1 MLYTDRTLTCTDC
14 NAQFTFTSGEQDFH
28 AQKGFTNDPGRC
40 PACRD
45 ARKAQRG
52 SGSDRGTGGGQSNQ
66 RGGYGRSEDRPKREM
81 FKATCSD
88 CGGVAELPFQPSGDR
103 PVYCRDC
110 FSKHRA

>member
-1 MLYTDRTLTCTDC
+1 MLYIDKTLTCSDC
-14 NAQFTFTSGEQDFH
+14 NAQFVFTSGEQDFH
-28 AQKGFTNDPGRC
+28 AQKGFTNAPGRC
-40 PACRD
+40 PACRE

-52 SGSDRGTGGGQSNQ
+52 NGGGQTNQ
-66 RGGYGRSEDRPKREM
+66 RGGNGRFDDRPRREM
-81 FKATCSD
+81 FRATCSD

>member
-1 MLYTDRTLTCTDC
+1 MLYTDRTLTCSDC
-14 NAQFTFTSGEQDFH
+14 NAQFAFTAGEQEFH

-45 ARKAQRG
+45 ARKASRG
-52 SGSDRGTGGGQSNQ
+52 SSGGNG
-66 RGGYGRSEDRPKREM
+66 GRSNDGYNARSDDRPKREM

-88 CGGVAELPFQPSGDR
+88 CGGVAELPFQPNGDR

-110 FSKHRA
+110 FGKRRA